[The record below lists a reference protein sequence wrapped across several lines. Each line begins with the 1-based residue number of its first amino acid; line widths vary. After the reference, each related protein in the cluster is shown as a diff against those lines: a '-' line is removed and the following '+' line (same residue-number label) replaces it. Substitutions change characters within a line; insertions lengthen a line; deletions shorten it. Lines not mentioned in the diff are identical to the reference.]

1 MIKHVDGTENT
12 LKKLLDSIIKVH
24 PHIVDGSLYWHLNG
38 NNLAVLPKIINKE
51 SAVSYLIDGYKRQ
64 HPELVT
70 FGAGDSKTD
79 APFMALCD
87 YALIPKNTQLFNT
100 LVFAE

>member
-1 MIKHVDGTENT
+1 LYSVIKSHPY
-12 LKKLLDSIIKVH
+12 II
-24 PHIVDGSLYWHLNG
+24 DGSLYWHLNG

-51 SAVSYLIDGYKRQ
+51 SAVSYLIDVYRQQ
-64 HPELVT
+64 HPELLT

-87 YALIPKNTQLFNT
+87 YALIPKNTQLFKT
-100 LVFAE
+100 LAFSE